1 MKEIKTEE
9 ELNGIINAYDVVV
22 LKIGAPWCGPCKA
35 IETNISEIESE
46 NIDSAE
52 FVEINVDEADEEF
65 VDSLKV
71 RNIPVLIFYKN
82 GEAVDKTVGLV
93 TKQDLI
99 NKIKELKGE

>member
-9 ELNGIINAYDVVV
+9 ELKGIIDANDVVV

-35 IETNISEIESE
+35 IEANISEIESE

-52 FVEINVDEADEEF
+52 FVEVNVDEADEEF
-65 VDSLKV
+65 VDNLRV

-82 GEAVDKTVGLV
+82 GEAVDRTVGLL
-93 TKQDLI
+93 TKQDII
-99 NKIKELKGE
+99 NKITEIE

>member
-9 ELNGIINAYDVVV
+9 ELKGIIDANDVVV

-35 IETNISEIESE
+35 IETNISEIEAE

-52 FVEINVDEADEEF
+52 FVEVNVDEADEEF
-65 VDSLKV
+65 VDNLRV

-82 GEAVDKTVGLV
+82 GEAVDRTVGLL
-93 TKQDLI
+93 TKQDII
-99 NKIKELKGE
+99 NKITEIK